1 MAKKKT
7 KKKTVA
13 RGKTVVAK
21 SVLKKSATREI
32 VGKVKIPKS
41 KKKEK
46 KIASFGG
53 INFLVNSKK
62 VLTPGNIKQETT
74 GKWADHDIIG
84 AKPKSEFQGAGLRQ
98 LSFDVVLDARLGVKP
113 HSIIKKMHKMVED
126 GKIGIFMLGT
136 HKIGKGKWKMEK
148 VSDEFSLIYSA
159 GQLVRATVNVTLSE
173 YF

>member
-13 RGKTVVAK
+13 RGKTVVVK
-21 SVLKKSATREI
+21 SVLKKNTKARMQQMISTS
-32 VGKVKIPKS
+32 KVAKQKR
-41 KKKEK
+41 
-46 KIASFGG
+46 IASFGG
-53 INFLVNSKK
+53 INFLVNPNKI
-62 VLTPGNIKQETT
+62 LTPKTMKQDTSGEW
-74 GKWADHDIIG
+74 GDHEVIG

-98 LSFDVVLDARLGVKP
+98 LSFDVVLDAQLGVKP
-113 HSIIKKMHKMVED
+113 HSVIKKMHKLVED

-148 VSDEFSLIYSA
+148 VSDEFSLIYSK
-159 GQLVRATVNVTLSE
+159 GQLVRATVSVTLSE

>member
-7 KKKTVA
+7 KKKTIA
-13 RGKTVVAK
+13 RGKTVVVK
-21 SVLKKSATREI
+21 SVLKKSTHPLAQQI
-32 VGKVKIPKS
+32 LIKKGKAAKQ
-41 KKKEK
+41 K

-53 INFLVNSKK
+53 INFLVNPNK
-62 VLTPGNIKQETT
+62 VLTPKSLKQDTSGEW
-74 GKWADHDIIG
+74 GDHEVIG

-98 LSFDVVLDARLGVKP
+98 LSFDVVLDAQLGVKP
-113 HSIIKKMHKMVED
+113 HSIIKKMHKLVED

-148 VSDEFSLIYSA
+148 VSDEFSLIYSK
-159 GQLVRATVNVTLSE
+159 GQLVRATVSVTLSE